1 MGSLYLCVF
10 GEGMTRWVEGGQM
23 KWEPGK
29 EEKDKKTEK
38 SVRRIYK
45 LNLVYVSV
53 KKIKGLTFQKSELK
67 KKTKKIQTM
76 TIKTDLMAP

>member
-38 SVRRIYK
+38 KCQTHLQIKSCICI
-45 LNLVYVSV
+45 S
-53 KKIKGLTFQKSELK
+53 KKN
-67 KKTKKIQTM
+67 
-76 TIKTDLMAP
+76 

>member
-53 KKIKGLTFQKSELK
+53 KKIKGLTFYKSELK

>member
-53 KKIKGLTFQKSELK
+53 KKIKGLTF
-67 KKTKKIQTM
+67 
-76 TIKTDLMAP
+76 

>member
-38 SVRRIYK
+38 KCQTHLQIKSCICISKKK
-45 LNLVYVSV
+45 LRGSLFRSLN
-53 KKIKGLTFQKSELK
+53 LK
-67 KKTKKIQTM
+67 KKPRKYKQ
-76 TIKTDLMAP
+76 